1 MPKSRIMKV
10 VPPKSTP
17 GNAAAMSS
25 PRSSAN
31 RPGVSHSSAAPALG
45 RGSPSTPA
53 DSADNDC
60 EVEHWAAIAQ
70 AYIWRG
76 DAGRS
81 NLFRRT
87 TLSQPPADQPEA
99 ARLPPQGWGLD
110 CSIPL
115 LEGGFVGALVEP
127 WGGFGVAIRWLPDGF
142 QVALGWLWVA
152 LGGFARRIFS
162 SRFGGLPCRQQRRTR
177 QSQRCLQSFQ
187 PRQHPVLQCVE

>member
-1 MPKSRIMKV
+1 MKV

-127 WGGFGVAIRWLPDGF
+127 WGGFGVAIRWLSVGF
-142 QVALGWLWVA
+142 GGALVALCCRMRVA
-152 LGGFARRIFS
+152 LVEPWGGFTVALMSHYCRIPLPIPSQSPPKHMARMW
-162 SRFGGLPCRQQRRTR
+162 L
-177 QSQRCLQSFQ
+177 
-187 PRQHPVLQCVE
+187 